1 MPKRKKVDNL
11 IKIKKKVLF
20 QTYHLEQVRR
30 HFGKQRVIANCIFA
44 KVRFFKRGWQ
54 KKKHFSLF
62 YPLLFVILQNHSS
75 ISSDT

>member
-30 HFGKQRVIANCIFA
+30 HFGKQRVIANCIFG
-44 KVRFFKRGWQ
+44 KVRIF
-54 KKKHFSLF
+54 
-62 YPLLFVILQNHSS
+62 
-75 ISSDT
+75 